1 MIETH
6 ILLEDALEGMSS
18 LEDNSIGLIL
28 TDPPY
33 FLEKLS
39 DDWKADDART
49 KKTTVS
55 SLPSGMKFDRKQSY
69 AFQEFYS
76 KVSAEAFRI
85 LKPGGFFLSFSAA
98 RLYHRMA
105 VSVEDAGFEMRDMMA
120 WLYPTG
126 QAKAAGQAHVV
137 RKNKTLGLTDEEK
150 ECLIQ
155 EMEGWK
161 TPQLRPAIEP
171 ICFAQKPKQGTFV
184 ENWTKYKTGLIN
196 TTQTLNNGKTPTN
209 VVMEDEFHEDFDSL
223 FLVNKPKKESY
234 NNHPTVKPSSLC
246 THLIKLL
253 TVEGEW
259 IVDPFLGSGT
269 TGVSAVASNRSFIG
283 FDINPDYIEISE
295 KRISEITKNTS

>member
-6 ILLEDALEGMSS
+6 LLLEDALEGMSS

-76 KVSAEAFRI
+76 KVSAEAFR
-85 LKPGGFFLSFSAA
+85 
-98 RLYHRMA
+98 

-137 RKNKTLGLTDEEK
+137 RKNRTLGLTDEEK
-150 ECLIQ
+150 ESLIQ

-209 VVMEDEFHEDFDSL
+209 VVTEDEFHEDFDSL

-234 NNHPTVKPSSLC
+234 NKHPTVKPSSLC

-259 IVDPFLGSGT
+259 VVDPFLGSGT
-269 TGVSAVASNRSFIG
+269 TGVSAVVSNRNFIG
-283 FDINPDYIEISE
+283 FDISPEYIEISE
-295 KRISEITKNTS
+295 KRISEITKNNS